1 MAVYKLFPSKDAT
14 IYSLFPNMNTGL
26 DEIIEATETS
36 FAYST
41 PNPQTSRF
49 LINFS
54 EDEIDD
60 LLDNKIKVSSGSIS
74 SSKFLD
80 NNYWDV
86 NLQCFIATS
95 TGLQANT
102 TVECYAVA
110 GEWDMGTGRYLDD
123 PIQTNGVSWYWQD
136 YSGSN
141 LWPTTYSALPCRTG
155 SYTGSNPINSINPY
169 AGGGVWWTGS
179 LYPTRFNSNLYPIT
193 ASVTFGFFDTK
204 DLNLDVT
211 NIIRA
216 RSTGSIS
223 ADGFILKQAVEFI
236 YDKEVQPELKWFSRD
251 THTIYPP
258 ALQFS
263 WRDYIFDT
271 GSSTQTILNYL
282 PATVT
287 LAQNPGTFYPQ
298 SFNRFRVN
306 IRPEYPVQLWQT
318 SSVYLNNYY
327 LPTASY
333 WAIKD
338 LDTNEMV
345 IDFNT
350 QFTQLSADA
359 TSSYFDVWMNGLEP
373 ERYYA
378 ILIKS
383 EIAGTTQVFDD
394 QYYFK
399 VING

>member
-1 MAVYKLFPSKDAT
+1 MAVYKLFPTKDAT
-14 IYSLFPNMNTGL
+14 LYSILPNMNTGL

-36 FAYST
+36 FAHND

-60 LLDNKIKVSSGSIS
+60 VLDNKIGINGT
-74 SSKFLD
+74 SSKLLD
-80 NNYWDV
+80 NNLWKA

-95 TGLQANT
+95 TGLQSNT
-102 TVECYAVA
+102 TVECYPVY
-110 GEWDMGTGRYLDD
+110 GDWNMGTGRYLDE
-123 PIQTNGVSWYWQD
+123 PEQTNGTSWIWKT
-136 YSGSN
+136 YSGSVGGQWLTSSFPSFITASYN
-141 LWPTTYSALPCRTG
+141 TTYAP
-155 SYTGSNPINSINPY
+155 
-169 AGGGVWWTGS
+169 AGGGNWFTGS
-179 LYPTRFNSNLYPIT
+179 TVAWFNSNTYPVS
-193 ASVTFGFFDTK
+193 ASTTFGFYDTK

-216 RSTGSIS
+216 RYTGSVS
-223 ADGFILKQAVEFI
+223 QDGFIIKQLTEFI
-236 YDKEVQPELKWFSRD
+236 YDQEVQPELKYFSRD

-258 ALQFS
+258 SLQFS
-263 WRDYIFDT
+263 WRDYT
-271 GSSTQTILNYL
+271 WNSGSSSMEILNTL
-282 PATVT
+282 PATIT
-287 LAQNPGTFYPQ
+287 LAQNPGIFYPQ
-298 SFNRFRVN
+298 SYNRFRIN
-306 IRPEYPVQLWQT
+306 ARPTYPPQLWQT
-318 SSVYLNNYY
+318 SSIYTNNYY
-327 LPTASY
+327 LPTSSY

-345 IDFNT
+345 IDFDT
-350 QFTQLSADA
+350 QYTQLNADSS
-359 TSSYFDVWMNGLEP
+359 SSYFDIYMNGLEP

-383 EIAGTTQVFDD
+383 NIAGTIQVFDD

>member
-1 MAVYKLFPSKDAT
+1 MAVYKLFPTKDAT
-14 IYSLFPNMNTGL
+14 LYSILPNMNTGL

-36 FAYST
+36 FAHND

-60 LLDNKIKVSSGSIS
+60 VLDNKIGINGT
-74 SSKFLD
+74 SSKLLD
-80 NNYWDV
+80 NTLWEA

-95 TGLQANT
+95 TGLQSNT
-102 TVECYAVA
+102 TVECYPVY
-110 GEWDMGTGRYLDD
+110 GNWNMGTGRYLDQ
-123 PIQTNGVSWYWQD
+123 PSQTNGTSWIWKTF
-136 YSGSN
+136 SGSVGGQWLTSSFPPFITASYN
-141 LWPTTYSALPCRTG
+141 TTYAP
-155 SYTGSNPINSINPY
+155 
-169 AGGGVWWTGS
+169 AGGGNWFTGS
-179 LYPTRFNSNLYPIT
+179 TVAWFNSNLYPIS
-193 ASVTFGFFDTK
+193 ASTTFGFYDTK

-216 RSTGSIS
+216 RYTGSVS
-223 ADGFILKQAVEFI
+223 QDGFIVKQLTEFI
-236 YDKEVQPELKWFSRD
+236 NDQEIQPELKYFSRD

-258 ALQFS
+258 SLQFS
-263 WRDYIFDT
+263 WRDYT
-271 GSSTQTILNYL
+271 WNSGSSSMEILNSL
-282 PATVT
+282 PATIT
-287 LAQNPGTFYPQ
+287 LAQNPGIFYPQ
-298 SFNRFRVN
+298 SYNRFRIN
-306 IRPEYPVQLWQT
+306 ARPTYPPQLWQT
-318 SSVYLNNYY
+318 SSVYTNNYY
-327 LPTASY
+327 LPTSSY

-350 QFTQLSADA
+350 QYTQLSADSS
-359 TSSYFDVWMNGLEP
+359 SSYFDIYMNGLEP

-383 EIAGTTQVFDD
+383 NIAGTIQVFDD

>member
-14 IYSLFPNMNTGL
+14 LYSLFPNMNTGL
-26 DEIIEATETS
+26 DEIVEATETY
-36 FAYST
+36 FAYSD

-54 EDEIDD
+54 EEEIDD
-60 LLDNKIKVSSGSIS
+60 VLENKIGIS
-74 SSKFLD
+74 SSAQLL
-80 NNYWDV
+80 NNNLWKS

-95 TGLQANT
+95 TGLQSNT
-102 TVECYAVA
+102 TVDCFPVY
-110 GEWDMGTGRYLDD
+110 GDWDMGTGRYLDD
-123 PIQTNGVSWYWQD
+123 PISTNGTSWIWRTF
-136 YSGSN
+136 SGSGGSKW
-141 LWPTTYSALPCRTG
+141 LISGFPTGVTA
-155 SYTGSNPINSINPY
+155 SYNTAY
-169 AGGGVWWTGS
+169 AVAGGGNWFTGS
-179 LYPTRFNSNLYPIT
+179 AQPWFNSNLYPIT

-204 DLNLDVT
+204 DLNLNVT
-211 NIIRA
+211 NIVRA
-216 RSTGSIS
+216 RYTGSIS
-223 ADGFILKQAVEFI
+223 SDGFLIKQRVEFI
-236 YDKEVQPELKWFSRD
+236 DNKDVQPELKYFSRD

-258 ALQFS
+258 SLQFS
-263 WRDYIFDT
+263 WRDYTWNT
-271 GSSTQTILNYL
+271 GSSSQTILNTL
-282 PATVT
+282 PATLT

-298 SFNRFRVN
+298 SYNRFRIN
-306 IRPEYPVQLWQT
+306 ARPEYPAQLWQT
-318 SSVYLNNYY
+318 SSIYTNNYY

-345 IDFNT
+345 VDFDT

-359 TSSYFDVWMNGLEP
+359 TSSYFDVYMNGLEP

-378 ILIKS
+378 ILIKTD
-383 EIAGTTQVFDD
+383 IAGTVQVFDD